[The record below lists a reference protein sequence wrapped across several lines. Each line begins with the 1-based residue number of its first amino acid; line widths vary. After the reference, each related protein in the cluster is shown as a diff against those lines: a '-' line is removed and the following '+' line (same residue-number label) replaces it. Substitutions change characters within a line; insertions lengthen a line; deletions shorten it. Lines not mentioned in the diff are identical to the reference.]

1 MGQVA
6 LVPQS
11 HILLDS
17 TLFGRHY
24 PPCGHFEMLQVILIS
39 SRSKHIQSA
48 SRVHI
53 HQPIDALPAL

>member
-11 HILLDS
+11 HIFLDS

-24 PPCGHFEMLQVILIS
+24 PPCGHFEMLQEILIS
-39 SRSKHIQSA
+39 LHSKRIQSA
-48 SRVHI
+48 SRVHT
-53 HQPIDALPAL
+53 HQSIVALPAL

>member
-24 PPCGHFEMLQVILIS
+24 PPCGHLEVLQEILIS
-39 SRSKHIQSA
+39 PHSKRIQSA

-53 HQPIDALPAL
+53 HQSIDALPAI